1 MNLLSYEVPVNK
13 NNNIRDDEM
22 WCPEC
27 GAPIKKGFFTCAN
40 CKLKV
45 KLTEDINK
53 KQTSKKKKSKV
64 SKTTSGSKK
73 SPEKKKGTPEP
84 KKSAKSSQESAT
96 TDKDRK
102 ELLADIF
109 EEDAADPENK
119 KSGSRPGWWS
129 YS

>member
-1 MNLLSYEVPVNK
+1 MNKKNK
-13 NNNIRDDEM
+13 NIRDDEM

-64 SKTTSGSKK
+64 SKTTSGSASGSKK
-73 SPEKKKGTPEP
+73 SPEKKKDIPEP
-84 KKSAKSSQESAT
+84 KKSSKSAQGST
-96 TDKDRK
+96 VTDKDTK
-102 ELLADIF
+102 ELLDDIF
-109 EEDAADPENK
+109 EEDATDPENK